1 MCSVLQLQRQCGG
14 GGQPDLLKLWKFLSE
29 LVVLIRFTQPAT
41 MNGGRLVE
49 WLTAQTEPN
58 SSLLNP
64 ALAMVS

>member
-49 WLTAQTEPN
+49 WLTTQTEPN
-58 SSLLNP
+58 STFCKPGISDG
-64 ALAMVS
+64 